1 MDNKLELENRIIPYK
16 MLYEA
21 ISSTHGLVEGILPDH
36 GIPSLRKGLSCIK
49 SVMKDFVEKA
59 GEGLPII
66 GHHFSFPT
74 EYLYCFDC
82 VPVCIE
88 ATSYL
93 LAALLP
99 NGSEPFYD
107 LITNWGHPF
116 HTCTSQKGTMGMTL
130 DDLFKFDAIITPT
143 APCDNTYASYPFFK
157 YHKRIP
163 LVAPDLPFLKE
174 EKSYHYHGEQI
185 KLGLEELGKIIGQ
198 KPDYDKMKKAIELEN
213 QANNYQLDLFE
224 LKKAIPCPVENMF
237 NAMAAAAAI
246 YLSGRPEK
254 LGFYH
259 DMLNI
264 AKDRYNNREH
274 HAGEEKIR
282 SIWPYMLI
290 FFDLSL
296 GEWLDR
302 ELGMSILFD
311 IFNYNFADPINT
323 KSDLETMFYGMA
335 RKAMEAPMT
344 KQSAEFY
351 YPFLD
356 DCVRLAKDYSAD
368 CFIFTSHIGCKQFG
382 SVPQL
387 LREALR
393 DEVGIPMLLIDVDVG
408 DARFASEKIV
418 REKIKLFAQTLL

>member
-1 MDNKLELENRIIPYK
+1 

-21 ISSTHGLVEGILPDH
+21 IKGTHGLVEGILPEN
-36 GIPSLRKGLSCIK
+36 GIPSLRIGLNYIK
-49 SVMKDFVEKA
+49 FVMQEFIEKA

-99 NGSEPFYD
+99 HGSEPFYD

-130 DDLFKFDAIITPT
+130 DDLFQFDAIITPT
-143 APCDNTYASYPFFK
+143 APCDNTYASYPFFQFYK
-157 YHKRIP
+157 KIP
-163 LVAPDLPFLKE
+163 LLAPDLPFLKE
-174 EKSYHYHGEQI
+174 EKSYFYHGEQI
-185 KLGLEELGKIIGQ
+185 KLSLEKLGEIIGQ
-198 KPDYDKMKKAIELEN
+198 VPNYDRLRKVLELEN
-213 QANNYQLDLFE
+213 RATTSQLELFE
-224 LKKAIPCPVENMF
+224 LKRAIPSPVENMF
-237 NAMAAAAAI
+237 NAMSAAAGI
-246 YLSGRPEK
+246 YLSGREEK
-254 LGFYH
+254 LHFYN
-259 DMLNI
+259 DMLDI
-264 AKDRYNNREH
+264 AKMRYSKGEH
-274 HAGEEKIR
+274 YGGEEKIR
-282 SIWPYMLI
+282 SIWPYMII
-290 FFDLSL
+290 FFDLAL
-296 GEWLDR
+296 CEWADR

-311 IFNYNFADPINT
+311 IFNYNFADPIET
-323 KSDLETMFYGMA
+323 QSDIEAMFYGMA
-335 RKAMEAPMT
+335 KKAMEAPMV

-351 YPFLD
+351 YPFID
-356 DCVRLAKDYSAD
+356 DCVRLAKEYSAD

-382 SVPQL
+382 SVPQI

-408 DARFASEKIV
+408 DARFASEKVI
-418 REKIKLFAQTLL
+418 RDKINMFAQTLL

>member
-1 MDNKLELENRIIPYK
+1 MGIKAELENRIIPYK
-16 MLYEA
+16 MLHEA
-21 ISSTHGLVEGILPDH
+21 VTSTSGLVEGILPDN
-36 GIPSLRKGLSCIK
+36 GIPSLRIGLNHLK
-49 SVMKDFVEKA
+49 TVMEEYIQKA
-59 GEGLPII
+59 RDGFPII

-74 EYLYCFDC
+74 EFLSCFDC

-88 ATSYL
+88 AVSYL

-99 NGSEPFYD
+99 HGSEPYYD

-143 APCDNTYASYPFFK
+143 APCDNTYASYPFFS
-157 YHKRIP
+157 YHKKIP
-163 LVAPDLPFLKE
+163 LIAPDLPFLKE
-174 EKSYHYHGEQI
+174 EKSYHYHGKQI
-185 KLGLEELGKIIGQ
+185 MLGLEELGKIINQ
-198 KPDYDKMKKAIELEN
+198 KPDYSHLRRALELEN
-213 QANNYQLDLFE
+213 QVSHIQLDIFE
-224 LKKAIPCPVENMF
+224 LKKSIPCPVENMF

-246 YLSGRPEK
+246 YFSGRTEK
-254 LGFYH
+254 LDFYNQ
-259 DMLNI
+259 MLEI
-264 AKDRYNNREH
+264 AKNRYKTGISHGR
-274 HAGEEKIR
+274 EEKIR
-282 SIWPYMLI
+282 SIWPYMII
-290 FFDLSL
+290 FFDLAL

-302 ELGMSILFD
+302 HLGMSILFD
-311 IFNYNFADPINT
+311 IFNYNFAEPINT

-335 RKAMEAPMT
+335 KKSMEAPMV

-351 YPFLD
+351 YSFID
-356 DCVRLAKDYSAD
+356 ECVQLAKDYTAD

-382 SVPQL
+382 SVPQI

-408 DARFASEKIV
+408 DARFASEKII

>member
-1 MDNKLELENRIIPYK
+1 MVNRIELENRIIPYK

-21 ISSTHGLVEGILPDH
+21 VSFTHGLVEGVLPEH
-36 GIPSLRKGLSCIK
+36 GIPSLKLGLGYIK
-49 SVMKDFVEKA
+49 SVMKDFIHNA

-74 EYLYCFDC
+74 EYLSCFDC

-99 NGSEPFYD
+99 NGSEPYYD

-130 DDLFKFDAIITPT
+130 DDLFRFDAIITPT
-143 APCDNTYASYPFFK
+143 APCDNTYASYPFFRYYK
-157 YHKRIP
+157 NIP
-163 LVAPDLPFLKE
+163 VIAPDLPFLKA
-174 EKSYHYHGEQI
+174 EKSYHYHAEQI
-185 KLGLEELGKIIGQ
+185 KLGLEQIGKIIGQ
-198 KPDYDKMKKAIELEN
+198 EPNYNKLKEILDLEN
-213 QANNYQLDLFE
+213 QVTSLQLELFE

-237 NAMAAAAAI
+237 NVMAAAAQI
-246 YLSGRPEK
+246 YLAGRKEK
-254 LGFYH
+254 LEFYKNV
-259 DMLNI
+259 LEI
-264 AKDRYNNREH
+264 AKERYKNKEH

-282 SIWPYMLI
+282 SIWPYMII
-290 FFDLSL
+290 FFDLAIC
-296 GEWLDR
+296 EWLDR
-302 ELGMSILFD
+302 HLGMSILFD

-323 KSDLETMFYGMA
+323 RSDLDTMFYGMA
-335 RKAMEAPMT
+335 KKAMEAPMT

-351 YPFLD
+351 YPFLEE
-356 DCVRLAKDYSAD
+356 CVQLAKDFSAD

-387 LREALR
+387 LREILR
-393 DEVGIPMLLIDVDVG
+393 DEVGIPMLLVDLDVG
-408 DARFASEKIV
+408 DARFTSEKIL

>member
-1 MDNKLELENRIIPYK
+1 MVNRIELENRIIPYK

-21 ISSTHGLVEGILPDH
+21 VSSTNALVEGILPEY
-36 GIPSLRKGLSCIK
+36 GIPSLRIGLNLIK
-49 SVMKDFVEKA
+49 SVMEEYIREA

-99 NGSEPFYD
+99 HGSEPFYD

-130 DDLFKFDAIITPT
+130 DDLFQFDAIITPT

-157 YHKRIP
+157 YYKKIP
-163 LVAPDLPFLKE
+163 LIAPDLPFLKE

-185 KLGLEELGKIIGQ
+185 RLALEELGRIIGQ
-198 KPDYDKMKKAIELEN
+198 EPDYNKLRKILDLEN
-213 QANNYQLDLFE
+213 QITSTQFEIFE
-224 LKKAIPCPVENMF
+224 LKKATPCPVENMF
-237 NAMAAAAAI
+237 NAMSAAATI
-246 YLSGRPEK
+246 YLSGRSEK
-254 LGFYH
+254 KDFYN
-259 DMLNI
+259 DMLEI
-264 AKDRYNNREH
+264 AKKRYKTNGH
-274 HAGEEKIR
+274 HGGEEKIR
-282 SIWPYMLI
+282 SIWPYMII

-302 ELGMSILFD
+302 YLGMSILFD
-311 IFNYNFADPINT
+311 IFNYNFTDPINT
-323 KSDLETMFYGMA
+323 KSDLDTMLYGMA
-335 RKAMEAPMT
+335 KKAMEAPMT

-351 YPFLD
+351 YPFID
-356 DCVRLAKDYSAD
+356 QCVRLAKDYSAD

-382 SVPQL
+382 SVPQI

-408 DARFASEKIV
+408 DARFASEKII
-418 REKIKLFAQTLL
+418 REKIKMFAQTLM